1 MRTVTARHA
10 RRAGTLR
17 GMSSQTWRTPAII
30 LACGCIIMCISFGIR
45 AGFGLFLQPISLEH
59 GWGRE
64 VFSFAIALQNL
75 MWGALGAV
83 AGGLADRY
91 GPGRVVAI
99 GAICYILGLIG
110 LAYIDTPLLLHLN
123 SGLLLGGALGGTSFG
138 IILAV
143 IGRTVAP
150 ERRSLAMGVATAAGS
165 FGQFLL
171 LPITQALISTFDWH
185 TALLVL
191 AGIAALIIPLSLALV
206 GDPAAGSGAKQQSI
220 GEALREA
227 LGEKGFHLL
236 FWGYFVCGF
245 HIAMLTVHLPAF
257 VTDAGLSAAHGM
269 TALALIGLFN
279 VIGTF
284 GAGWL
289 GGRFSKKYLLSTIYS
304 IRAVLISML
313 VFLPLTPVV
322 LYLFAVGIGLLWL
335 GTVPLTNGLVGQ
347 IFGMRYAAM
356 LASIVFFGHQI
367 GSFVGV
373 WLAGYLYDTTGSYA
387 GAFMASIG
395 LGVFA
400 ALVNLPVNE
409 KPLAE
414 RAKHAAAVA

>member
-1 MRTVTARHA
+1 MQNA
-10 RRAGTLR
+10 
-17 GMSSQTWRTPAII
+17 SWRTPLVVLI
-30 LACGCIIMCISFGIR
+30 CGCIIMTISFGIR
-45 AGFGLFLQPISLEH
+45 AGFGLFLQPMALEY

-64 VFSFAIALQNL
+64 VFSFSIALQNL

-91 GPGRVVAI
+91 GPGRIVAI

-110 LAYIDTPLLLHLN
+110 LAYIDTPWLMHVN
-123 SGLLLGGALGGTSFG
+123 AAVLLGGALGGTSFG

-150 ERRSLAMGVATAAGS
+150 ERRSLYMGIATAAGS
-165 FGQFLL
+165 FGQFALVPL
-171 LPITQALISTFDWH
+171 TQILIASLNWH
-185 TALLVL
+185 NALLVL
-191 AGIAALIIPLSLALV
+191 AGIAALILPLTLALA
-206 GDPAAGSGAKQQSI
+206 GRPHAAGGATQQSI
-220 GEALREA
+220 GQALREA
-227 LGEKGFHLL
+227 MHEKGFHLL

-257 VTDAGLSAAHGM
+257 VTDAGLSATHGM

-279 VIGTF
+279 IVGTL
-284 GAGWL
+284 GAGYL
-289 GGRFSKKYLLSTIYS
+289 GGRFSKKYLLSTIYT
-304 IRAVLISML
+304 IRAVLITIL
-313 VFLPLTPVV
+313 IALPLTPLT
-322 LYLFAVGIGLLWL
+322 LYVFACGIGLLWL

-347 IFGMRYAAM
+347 IFGMRYMAM

-373 WLAGYLYDTTGSYA
+373 WLAGYLYDTTGSYN
-387 GAFMASIG
+387 GAFNASIG
-395 LGVFA
+395 LGGFA

-414 RAKHAAAVA
+414 RRHAQAVA

>member
-1 MRTVTARHA
+1 MNPQ
-10 RRAGTLR
+10 
-17 GMSSQTWRTPAII
+17 SWRTPLVV
-30 LACGCIIMCISFGIR
+30 LACGCIIMTISFGIR
-45 AGFGLFLQPISLEH
+45 AGFGLFLQPMSLEY

-91 GPGRVVAI
+91 GPGRVIAS

-110 LAYIDTPLLLHLN
+110 LAYIDTPWLLHVN

-143 IGRTVAP
+143 VGRTVAP
-150 ERRSLAMGVATAAGS
+150 EKRSLAMGVATAAGS

-171 LPITQALISTFDWH
+171 LPVTQALISSFDWH
-185 TALLVL
+185 VALLVL

-206 GDPAAGSGAKQQSI
+206 ADPAAGATKKQSM
-220 GEALREA
+220 GEALHEAMREP
-227 LGEKGFHLL
+227 GFHLL

-257 VTDAGLSAAHGM
+257 VTDAGLSPAHGM

-289 GGRFSKKYLLSTIYS
+289 GGRFSKKYLLSAIYS
-304 IRAVLISML
+304 IRAVLIAML
-313 VFLPLTPVV
+313 VFLPAMASDALKQVT
-322 LYLFAVGIGLLWL
+322 LYVFACGIGLLWL

-367 GSFVGV
+367 GSFIGV
-373 WLAGYLYDTTGSYA
+373 WLAGYLYDTTGSYN
-387 GAFMASIG
+387 GAFLASIG

-414 RAKHAAAVA
+414 RRHAQAVA

>member
-1 MRTVTARHA
+1 MEIR
-10 RRAGTLR
+10 
-17 GMSSQTWRTPAII
+17 SWRTPAVV
-30 LACGCIIMCISFGIR
+30 LTAGCIIMCISFGIR
-45 AGFGLFLQPISLEH
+45 AGFGLFLQPMSMEY

-64 VFSFAIALQNL
+64 VFSFSIALQNL

-83 AGGLADRY
+83 AGGFADRY
-91 GPGRVVAI
+91 GPGRVIAA
-99 GAICYILGLIG
+99 GAVCYVLGLIG
-110 LAYIDTPLLLHLN
+110 LSYISTPLLLHLN

-150 ERRSLAMGVATAAGS
+150 ERRSLYMGLATAAGS
-165 FGQFLL
+165 FGQFVL
-171 LPITQALISTFDWH
+171 LPLTQFLIASLDWH
-185 TALLVL
+185 NALLVL
-191 AGIAALIIPLSLALV
+191 AGIATLIIPLSLALTSKPGGGV
-206 GDPAAGSGAKQQSI
+206 QSTQSM
-220 GEALREA
+220 GESLREA
-227 LGEKGFHLL
+227 MGEKGFHLL

-257 VTDAGLSAAHGM
+257 VTDAGLSPAHGM

-279 VIGTF
+279 VVGTL

-289 GGRFSKKYLLSTIYS
+289 GGRFSKKYLLSIIYA
-304 IRAVLISML
+304 IRAVLISSL
-313 VFLPLTPVV
+313 VVFPLTPFN
-322 LYLFAVGIGLLWL
+322 LYVFACGIGLLWL
-335 GTVPLTNGLVGQ
+335 GTVPLTNGLVAQ

-373 WLAGYLYDTTGSYA
+373 WLAGYLYDTTGSYS
-387 GAFMASIG
+387 GAFIASIG

-400 ALVNLPVNE
+400 AIVNLPVNE

-414 RAKHAAAVA
+414 RIKHAQAVA

>member
-1 MRTVTARHA
+1 MQNI
-10 RRAGTLR
+10 
-17 GMSSQTWRTPAII
+17 SWRTP
-30 LACGCIIMCISFGIR
+30 LVVLVCGCIIMTISFGIR
-45 AGFGLFLQPISLEH
+45 AGFGLFLQPMALEY

-64 VFSFAIALQNL
+64 VFSISIALQNL
-75 MWGALGAV
+75 MWGVLGAL
-83 AGGLADRY
+83 AGGFADRY
-91 GPGRVVAI
+91 GPGRVVAG
-99 GAICYILGLIG
+99 GAICYILGLTG
-110 LAYIDTPLLLHLN
+110 MAYIATPWLMHLN
-123 SGLLLGGALGGTSFG
+123 CGLLLGGALGGTSFG

-171 LPITQALISTFDWH
+171 LPFTQLLISSFDWH

-191 AGIAALIIPLSLALV
+191 AGVAALIIPLTLALV
-206 GDPAAGSGAKQQSI
+206 ADPAAGAAKQQSI

-227 LGEKGFHLL
+227 MGERGFHML

-257 VTDAGLSAAHGM
+257 VTDSGLKAEHGM

-279 VIGTF
+279 IVGTL

-289 GGRFSKKYLLSTIYS
+289 GGRFSKKYLLSSIYA
-304 IRAVLISML
+304 IRGVLIAML
-313 VFLPLTPVV
+313 VFLPLSPLV
-322 LYLFAVGIGLLWL
+322 LYSFACGIGLLWL

-373 WLAGYLYDTTGSYA
+373 WLAGYLYDTTGSYQ
-387 GAFMASIG
+387 GAFLASIG

-400 ALVNLPVNE
+400 AIVHLPVNE

-414 RAKHAAAVA
+414 RRAVPAAA

>member
-1 MRTVTARHA
+1 MER
-10 RRAGTLR
+10 
-17 GMSSQTWRTPAII
+17 SWRTPLVVLTA
-30 LACGCIIMCISFGIR
+30 GCLIMCISFGIR
-45 AGFGLFLQPISLEH
+45 AGFGLFLQPMSLEY

-64 VFSFAIALQNL
+64 VFSFSIALQNL

-83 AGGLADRY
+83 AGGFADRF
-91 GPGRVVAI
+91 GPGRVVAG

-110 LAYIDTPLLLHLN
+110 MAYIDTPLLMHAN
-123 SGLLLGGALGGTSFG
+123 AGLFLGGALGGTSFG

-143 IGRTVAP
+143 IGRAVAP
-150 ERRSLAMGVATAAGS
+150 EKRSMAMGVATAAGS

-171 LPITQALISTFDWH
+171 LPLTQTLIAAFDWH
-185 TALLVL
+185 VALLVL
-191 AGIAALIIPLSLALV
+191 AGVAALIIPLSLALA
-206 GDPAAGSGAKQQSI
+206 GNPAASTAKPQSI
-220 GEALREA
+220 GEALHEA

-257 VTDAGLSAAHGM
+257 VTDAGLKPSHGM

-289 GGRFSKKYLLSTIYS
+289 GGRFSKKYLLSTIYL
-304 IRAVLISML
+304 IRAALIALL
-313 VFLPLTPVV
+313 VFFPLSPFI
-322 LYLFAVGIGLLWL
+322 LYVFACGIGLLWL
-335 GTVPLTNGLVGQ
+335 GTVPLTNGLVQQ

-373 WLAGYLYDTTGSYA
+373 WGAGYLYDTTGSYKY
-387 GAFMASIG
+387 AFMASIG
-395 LGVFA
+395 LGIFA
-400 ALVNLPVNE
+400 AIVNLPVNE
-409 KPLAE
+409 KPLADR
-414 RAKHAAAVA
+414 RAPAAA

>member
-1 MRTVTARHA
+1 MER
-10 RRAGTLR
+10 
-17 GMSSQTWRTPAII
+17 SWRTPLLVLI
-30 LACGCIIMCISFGIR
+30 CGCAIMTISFGIR
-45 AGFGLFLQPISLEH
+45 AGFGLFLQPMSLEY

-64 VFSFAIALQNL
+64 VFSIAIALQNL

-83 AGGLADRY
+83 AGGFADRY

-99 GAICYILGLIG
+99 GAVCYILGLVG
-110 LAYIDTPLLLHLN
+110 LAYIDVPWLLHLN
-123 SGLLLGGALGGTSFG
+123 SAVLLGGALGGTSFG

-150 ERRSLAMGVATAAGS
+150 ERRSLAMGIATSAGS

-171 LPITQALISTFDWH
+171 LPVTQTLIASFDWH
-185 TALLVL
+185 VALLVL
-191 AGIAALIIPLSLALV
+191 AGVAALIIPLSLALV
-206 GDPAAGSGAKQQSI
+206 ANPAAGTQSKQSI

-227 LGEKGFHLL
+227 VGEKGFHLL

-257 VTDAGLSAAHGM
+257 VIDQGLKPSHGM

-279 VIGTF
+279 VMGTL
-284 GAGWL
+284 GAGYL
-289 GGRFSKKYLLSTIYS
+289 GGRVSKKYLLSGIYT
-304 IRAVLISML
+304 IRAGLISLL
-313 VFLPLTPVV
+313 VFFPLSPLT
-322 LYLFAVGIGLLWL
+322 LYVFACGIGLLWL

-356 LASIVFFGHQI
+356 LASVVFFGHQI

-373 WLAGYLYDTTGSYA
+373 WLAGYLYDTTGSYQ
-387 GAFMASIG
+387 GAFLASIG
-395 LGVFA
+395 LGIFA

-409 KPLAE
+409 KPLAD
-414 RAKHAAAVA
+414 RQPAVA